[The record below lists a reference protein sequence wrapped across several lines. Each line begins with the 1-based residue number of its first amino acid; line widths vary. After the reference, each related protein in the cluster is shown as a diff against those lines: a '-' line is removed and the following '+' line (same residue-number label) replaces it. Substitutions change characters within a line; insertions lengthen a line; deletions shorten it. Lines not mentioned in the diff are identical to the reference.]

1 MKTSSKKTKNNK
13 LVNFVRKIYYNNEN
27 IFLILL
33 ENRIIFTICLLFFI
47 YFLFNKKKLIE
58 NLNLGKIEKNI
69 KKQDKSSEEGGKK
82 SDNFL
87 NLATSK

>member
-87 NLATSK
+87 TLATS